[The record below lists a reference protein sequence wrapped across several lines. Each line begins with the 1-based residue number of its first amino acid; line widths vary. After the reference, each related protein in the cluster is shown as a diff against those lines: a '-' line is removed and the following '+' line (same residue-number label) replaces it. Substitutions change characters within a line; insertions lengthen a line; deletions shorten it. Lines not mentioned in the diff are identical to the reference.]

1 MIFSVENLIQSI
13 ADQLGT
19 MFEYTVY
26 DSPTQDTNYPCFY
39 VFVTLPSIENELSG
53 WALREIG
60 FDVVFVQ
67 QRNAP
72 AQNAQLYSVLETLD
86 GGMDMLTYTA
96 GGESVL
102 IHINDRN
109 ASIEDQEL
117 HYKFTIRQ
125 RVSTEKLRI
134 YMQEMEEE
142 NVEVTEG

>member
-1 MIFSVENLIQSI
+1 MTFSIENLIQSI
-13 ADQLGT
+13 AAQLGT

-39 VFVTLPSIENELSG
+39 VFVTLPTIENELSG
-53 WALREIG
+53 WAVRDIG

-72 AQNAQLYSVLETLD
+72 AQNAQIYAVLEKLD
-86 GGMDMLTYTA
+86 EGMDMLSYTD
-96 GGESVL
+96 GEESVL
-102 IHINDRN
+102 IHINGRN

-125 RVSTEKLRI
+125 RVSVESIRI
-134 YMQEMEEE
+134 YMQEMEEA